1 MIKRSRL
8 IYPSLIAMY
17 NLRKK
22 FYETWS
28 QNNVFT
34 KTLLTISSFLVLLSI
49 IMIILNI
56 INQNNNNKT
65 TNEINSMNKSLEIIA
80 DFDAKYP
87 GKWVHYIQ
95 DKFSTADIQ
104 NSLKLI
110 NFNNYLIKQEGDLI
124 EIEGQVENI
133 LQLTNAIQLLYNN
146 HGLVIN
152 TLKLNV
158 IDGLNIYTLKLIY

>member
-1 MIKRSRL
+1 
-8 IYPSLIAMY
+8 MY

-34 KTLLTISSFLVLLSI
+34 KTLLTISSFLILLSI

-65 TNEINSMNKSLEIIA
+65 TNEINSMNKSLEILA

-133 LQLTNAIQLLYNN
+133 VQLTNAIQLLYNN
-146 HGLVIN
+146 HGLLIH

-158 IDGLNIYTLKLIY
+158 VDGLNIYTLKLIY

>member
-1 MIKRSRL
+1 
-8 IYPSLIAMY
+8 MY

-22 FYETWS
+22 FHETWS

-133 LQLTNAIQLLYNN
+133 VQLTNAIQLLYNN

>member
-1 MIKRSRL
+1 
-8 IYPSLIAMY
+8 MY

-65 TNEINSMNKSLEIIA
+65 TNEINSMNKSLEILA

-133 LQLTNAIQLLYNN
+133 VQLTNAIQLLYNN

>member
-1 MIKRSRL
+1 
-8 IYPSLIAMY
+8 MY
-17 NLRKK
+17 NVRKK
-22 FYETWS
+22 FHETWS

-87 GKWVHYIQ
+87 GNWVHYIQ

-133 LQLTNAIQLLYNN
+133 VQLTNAIQLLYNN

>member
-1 MIKRSRL
+1 M
-8 IYPSLIAMY
+8 
-17 NLRKK
+17 
-22 FYETWS
+22 
-28 QNNVFT
+28 
-34 KTLLTISSFLVLLSI
+34 LLSI

-133 LQLTNAIQLLYNN
+133 VQLTNAIQLLYNN

>member
-1 MIKRSRL
+1 
-8 IYPSLIAMY
+8 MY

-34 KTLLTISSFLVLLSI
+34 KTLLTISSFLILLSI

-65 TNEINSMNKSLEIIA
+65 TNEINSMNKSLEILA

-87 GKWVHYIQ
+87 GKWIHYIQ

-133 LQLTNAIQLLYNN
+133 VQLTNAIQLLYNN

>member
-1 MIKRSRL
+1 
-8 IYPSLIAMY
+8 MY

-34 KTLLTISSFLVLLSI
+34 KTLITISSFLILLSI

-95 DKFSTADIQ
+95 DKVSTADLQ

-133 LQLTNAIQLLYNN
+133 VQLTNAIQLLYNN

>member
-1 MIKRSRL
+1 
-8 IYPSLIAMY
+8 MY

-22 FYETWS
+22 FHETWS

-65 TNEINSMNKSLEIIA
+65 TNEINSMNKSLEILA

-95 DKFSTADIQ
+95 DKYSTADIQ

-133 LQLTNAIQLLYNN
+133 VQLTNAIQLLYNN

>member
-1 MIKRSRL
+1 
-8 IYPSLIAMY
+8 MY

-34 KTLLTISSFLVLLSI
+34 KTLLTISSFLILLSI

-110 NFNNYLIKQEGDLI
+110 NFNNYLIKQEVDLI

-133 LQLTNAIQLLYNN
+133 VQLTNAIQLLYNN

>member
-1 MIKRSRL
+1 
-8 IYPSLIAMY
+8 MY

-34 KTLLTISSFLVLLSI
+34 KTLLTISSFLILLSI

-133 LQLTNAIQLLYNN
+133 VQLTNAIQLLYNN

>member
-1 MIKRSRL
+1 
-8 IYPSLIAMY
+8 
-17 NLRKK
+17 
-22 FYETWS
+22 
-28 QNNVFT
+28 
-34 KTLLTISSFLVLLSI
+34 
-49 IMIILNI
+49 MIILNI

-95 DKFSTADIQ
+95 DKYSTGDIQ

-133 LQLTNAIQLLYNN
+133 VQLTNAIQLLYNN

>member
-1 MIKRSRL
+1 
-8 IYPSLIAMY
+8 MY

-133 LQLTNAIQLLYNN
+133 VQLTNAIQLLYNN

>member
-95 DKFSTADIQ
+95 DKFSTADVQ

>member
-1 MIKRSRL
+1 
-8 IYPSLIAMY
+8 MY
-17 NLRKK
+17 NVRKK
-22 FYETWS
+22 FHETWS

-34 KTLLTISSFLVLLSI
+34 KTLLTISSFLILLSI

-110 NFNNYLIKQEGDLI
+110 NFNNYLIKQEGDQI

-133 LQLTNAIQLLYNN
+133 VQLTNAIQLLYNN

>member
-1 MIKRSRL
+1 
-8 IYPSLIAMY
+8 MY

-34 KTLLTISSFLVLLSI
+34 KTLLTISSFLLLLSI

-65 TNEINSMNKSLEIIA
+65 TNEINSMNKSLEILA

-133 LQLTNAIQLLYNN
+133 VQLTNAIQLLYNN

>member
-1 MIKRSRL
+1 
-8 IYPSLIAMY
+8 MY

-34 KTLLTISSFLVLLSI
+34 KTLLTISSFLILLSI

-56 INQNNNNKT
+56 NNQNNNNKT
-65 TNEINSMNKSLEIIA
+65 TNEINSMNKSLEILA

-133 LQLTNAIQLLYNN
+133 VQLTNAIQLLYNN

>member
-1 MIKRSRL
+1 
-8 IYPSLIAMY
+8 MY

-95 DKFSTADIQ
+95 DKYSTADIQ

-110 NFNNYLIKQEGDLI
+110 NFNNYLIKEEGDLI

-133 LQLTNAIQLLYNN
+133 VQLTNAIQLLYNN

>member
-1 MIKRSRL
+1 
-8 IYPSLIAMY
+8 MY

-65 TNEINSMNKSLEIIA
+65 TNEINSMNKSLEILA

-95 DKFSTADIQ
+95 NKFSTADLQ

-133 LQLTNAIQLLYNN
+133 VQLTNAIQLLYNN

>member
-1 MIKRSRL
+1 
-8 IYPSLIAMY
+8 MY

-34 KTLLTISSFLVLLSI
+34 KTLLTISSFLILLSI

-56 INQNNNNKT
+56 INQSNNNKT

-133 LQLTNAIQLLYNN
+133 VQLTNAIQLLYNN

>member
-1 MIKRSRL
+1 
-8 IYPSLIAMY
+8 MY

-34 KTLLTISSFLVLLSI
+34 KTLLTFSSFLILLSI

-65 TNEINSMNKSLEIIA
+65 TTEINSMNKSLEIIA

-133 LQLTNAIQLLYNN
+133 VQLTNAIQLLYNN